1 MYGEGLLY
9 KKVGIFL
16 GGLVAAQGVQQNIFA
31 KNDVKKSKAVMSVL
45 DDLNRSLAAQAVPEE
60 RRAQVSDLSL
70 RSKGERAG
78 QKTAEVKDFPKGGR

>member
-1 MYGEGLLY
+1 MSLKDDVFARVEHVAGR
-9 KKVGIFL
+9 
-16 GGLVAAQGVQQNIFA
+16 LVPYLEESWL
-31 KNDVKKSKAVMSVL
+31 DVKTRL